1 MTLLAEAYAP
11 RTSEVARVANLSL
24 ADWTH
29 EYLLPRTPVV
39 FTDATRDWKATGR
52 WTPAFFAERYG
63 KKPVQID
70 GKTWALSDFLALVG
84 DPAPSAPV
92 PYLRNQSIQAVFP
105 DLVEAI
111 TPTPAYFLPNW
122 LHGHFFPS
130 KLDQTLRALT
140 AMELFIGGKGT
151 AFPNLHIDSAFT
163 HAFLSQVY
171 GRKELI
177 LYSPDQTPFLYPQPH
192 KDIAQVGDVDHVDLT
207 RFPLFAHAVPTRVII
222 EAGETAFIPA
232 GWWHT
237 ARMNSGSITVSVN
250 TANSSNW
257 ADLARD
263 VTRHQ
268 NPLMRG
274 PMQAYIKALGLVK
287 SLAG

>member
-1 MTLLAEAYAP
+1 MTLLAEAPA
-11 RTSEVARVANLSL
+11 SQAIQVARVANLPL
-24 ADWTH
+24 DEWTH
-29 EYLLPRTPVV
+29 TYLLPRTPVV
-39 FTDATRDWKATGR
+39 FTDATQAWKATGR
-52 WTPAFFAERYG
+52 WTPAFFAERYRS
-63 KKPVQID
+63 KPVQID
-70 GKTWALSDFLALVG
+70 GKTWALSDFMALVDG
-84 DPAPSAPV
+84 PAPAAPV

-105 DLVEAI
+105 DLMDEI
-111 TPTPAYFLPNW
+111 TPVPAYFQPNW
-122 LHGHFFPS
+122 LHGRFFPAR
-130 KLDQTLRALT
+130 LDETLRALT
-140 AMELFIGGKGT
+140 AMELFIGGRGT

-177 LYSPDQTPFLYPQPH
+177 LYSPDQTPFLYPEAH

-207 RFPLFAHAVPTRVII
+207 RFPLFAHAVPTRVTI

-250 TANSSNW
+250 TANGSNW

-268 NPLMRG
+268 NPALRG
-274 PMQAYIKALGLVK
+274 PMQAYIRALGVVK